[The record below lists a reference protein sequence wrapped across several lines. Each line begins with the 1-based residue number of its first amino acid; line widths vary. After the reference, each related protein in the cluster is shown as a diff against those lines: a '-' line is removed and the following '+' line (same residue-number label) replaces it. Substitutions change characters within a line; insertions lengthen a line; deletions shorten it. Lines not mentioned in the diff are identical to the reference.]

1 MSKNKLNDFVRNKIA
16 VEISLNPKKS
26 HLEIG
31 NYYGV
36 SRQLVTA
43 ISQEYGLQ
51 RTSPK
56 GTTGSYTHPKKKRSD
71 IQKIN
76 EKFSTINYKIIEIAE
91 NFIR

>member
-36 SRQLVTA
+36 SRQLVTT
-43 ISQEYGLQ
+43 ISKEYGLQ
-51 RTSPK
+51 RTAPK

-76 EKFSTINYKIIEIAE
+76 EKFSTIDYKVIEIVE

>member
-36 SRQLVTA
+36 SRQLVT
-43 ISQEYGLQ
+43 
-51 RTSPK
+51 
-56 GTTGSYTHPKKKRSD
+56 
-71 IQKIN
+71 
-76 EKFSTINYKIIEIAE
+76 TI
-91 NFIR
+91 

>member
-31 NYYGV
+31 KFYGI

-43 ISQEYGLQ
+43 ISKEYGLQ
-51 RTSPK
+51 RTAPK

-76 EKFSTINYKIIEIAE
+76 EKFSSIDYKLIEITKK
-91 NFIR
+91 FMV